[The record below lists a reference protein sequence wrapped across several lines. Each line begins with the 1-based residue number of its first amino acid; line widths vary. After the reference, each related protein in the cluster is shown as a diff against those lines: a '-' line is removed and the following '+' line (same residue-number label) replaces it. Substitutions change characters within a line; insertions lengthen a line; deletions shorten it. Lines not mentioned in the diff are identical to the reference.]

1 MRLKPTLMDHAN
13 QNKCPSSF
21 KCLSTIM
28 SSNCSPAFNR
38 WMTGYFTFQQTA
50 AMQIRRMEKKQKFF
64 SNRSKVVAPPKV
76 SFCAEA
82 DFETQTETRL
92 AFFNRD
98 EKKRKKRECHFPGM
112 ESTFPL
118 YFSSPY
124 FCREWNRDKNRNSR
138 VISFCCV
145 VDVVVVVVD
154 VDVVV
159 VIAVVVVADVVV
171 VVIIVIAVVVV
182 VVVIVAEVVS
192 WLIQVDLRCAS
203 NYQM

>member
-1 MRLKPTLMDHAN
+1 MQLKLTLMDHAI
-13 QNKCPSSF
+13 QNKFPSSF
-21 KCLSTIM
+21 KCLCLSTIM

-50 AMQIRRMEKKQKFF
+50 AMRIRRMEKKQKFF

-82 DFETQTETRL
+82 DFETETETRL

-124 FCREWNRDKNRNSR
+124 FCREWNRDKNRNSW
-138 VISFCCV
+138 VIFFLSSNQPKQVLPRCRCRRGRCRCCCGCGRRHRHCCRRCCWCCCCGRHRCRGGFV
-145 VDVVVVVVD
+145 VNPSRL
-154 VDVVV
+154 
-159 VIAVVVVADVVV
+159 
-171 VVIIVIAVVVV
+171 
-182 VVVIVAEVVS
+182 E
-192 WLIQVDLRCAS
+192 LC
-203 NYQM
+203 